1 MNSPPFAAATSG
13 IHPARWALGVWLV
26 GLLAAVAM
34 GMRAEV
40 ANEQRRQEQFVT
52 LTDQVLQDVSAR
64 MQRYEYGLRGA
75 RGVVVGA
82 DVQHINRGR
91 FEAYSRTR
99 EIDRE
104 FPGARGFGYIRKVPP
119 DQVERFLQAARE
131 EGPADFNIRQFKPHD
146 GDLFVIH
153 YIEPLARNREAMGL
167 DLASEPVRKATAMQA
182 MHTGQPTMSGPITLV
197 QASGAQSRGL
207 LLMLPVYRL
216 GSQPLTPAEREAA
229 TEGWAYAPL
238 LIDEVIGNPTLMDK
252 HYVLTLQ
259 DRSDDEAV
267 RFFQSVRAEA
277 MAMNAPPAQQANS
290 RTLEVFGRQWQ
301 LDIRSTPE
309 FEHDLSLTPA
319 YVPGAITALLFTLL
333 SGLVYALFA
342 HWAQLGR
349 LGEQQARLAAMA
361 ASANDALIGVD
372 AKGQI
377 SEWNDAATR
386 MLGHTRDAALG
397 QPLVRL
403 LSPQYLRPLADQ
415 HLAQAMDG
423 QRVPPTDFVCLRLDG
438 TLIDVS
444 VTLAP
449 ITDAPGKVMGC
460 ALTIRD
466 ITPQKQAAERILA
479 LNATLEQ
486 QVIERTAQAEAANQA
501 KSAFLATMS
510 HEIRTPMNALNG
522 MAYLLG
528 KSALDER
535 QKQYI
540 NTLQDACKDL
550 LRIVDNVLDLS
561 KIEAGQISL
570 NPQRCQIGQLVGDVV
585 RLFEATAQSKGLQLL
600 SRTSDPQAH
609 DLLIDGGRVKQMLSN
624 LVGNAV
630 KFTQAGLVEIDASV
644 QSIDGRCVNLLLVV
658 RDTGIGMTEDVI
670 KRLFQPYQQG
680 HQDDAQQFGG
690 TGLGLSI
697 VKTLAEHMG
706 GQVGVRSQPGHGSEF
721 WITLPCELAQDTPE
735 QAAAGS
741 ALPMPPEAQGESHL
755 AGVRVM
761 VIDDSEVN
769 AMIARQIL
777 QFEQAE
783 VRMETHPRTAI
794 DWLIKHPH
802 EIDVV
807 LMDVQMPELDGRQ
820 ATQLLRHH
828 HPDKNL
834 PIIALS
840 AGVTELERQQA
851 MAAGMN
857 DFIAKPFDAVVLVGA
872 VAHWSRRPT
881 QRMATHQGHWH
892 ATLPASTPW
901 PELPGV
907 DLPAVQARFGRQID
921 LYATMMHRMLAEF
934 GGEQLPD
941 CAPTEPELIESLRTR
956 LHKLKG
962 IAGNLGVMRAHELA
976 QTAEQAA
983 RDQQTDALTP
993 ALQALKATL
1002 ADVSAQVFSRLSEA
1016 PSPAAIGMSP
1026 TRLSEQQLRRWL
1038 AQVTARDLEALQH
1051 WPHARASLQDQLDT
1065 ATLQAIDSALQRLD
1079 FALAQS
1085 HLRNLRWSLPSA

>member
-1 MNSPPFAAATSG
+1 MTPHQPAAPHS
-13 IHPARWALGVWLV
+13 IHPARWALGVWFV
-26 GLLAAVAM
+26 GLLAAMAM

-40 ANEQRRQEQFVT
+40 ANDQRRQEQFAV
-52 LTDQVLQDVSAR
+52 LTEQAVQDVSVR

-82 DVQHINRGR
+82 DVSAINRQR

-104 FPGARGFGYIRKVPP
+104 FPGARGFGYIRKIRPA
-119 DQVERFLQAARE
+119 QVDTFLRTARL
-131 EGPADFNIRQFKPHD
+131 EGPADFSIRQFKPHN

-153 YIEPLARNREAMGL
+153 YIEPLSRNSEAMGL
-167 DLASEPVRKATAMQA
+167 DLASEPIRKATALRA
-182 MHTGQPTMSGPITLV
+182 MHTGLPTMSGPITLV
-197 QASGAQSRGL
+197 QASGARSRGL

-216 GSQPLTPAEREAA
+216 GTQPHTPAEREAA
-229 TEGWAYAPL
+229 TEGWTYAPL
-238 LIDEVIGNPTLMDK
+238 LIDEVIGNPALMDR

-267 RFFQSVRAEA
+267 RFFQSARAEA
-277 MAMNAPPAQQANS
+277 MSLAARPEQQVGT
-290 RTLEVFGRQWQ
+290 RTLDVFGRQWQ
-301 LDIRSTPE
+301 LDVRSTPE
-309 FEHDLSLTPA
+309 FEHDLGLTPA
-319 YVPGAITALLFTLL
+319 YVPGAITAVLFTLL

-361 ASANDALIGVD
+361 ASANDALIGLD
-372 AKGQI
+372 HAGLI
-377 SEWNDAATR
+377 NEWNDAATR
-386 MLGHTRDAALG
+386 MLGYPRDSALG

-403 LSPQYLRPLADQ
+403 LAPQYLRPLAEQ
-415 HLAQAMDG
+415 HMTQAMDG
-423 QRVPPTDFVCLRLDG
+423 HRVPPTDFVCLHLDG
-438 TLIDVS
+438 TLLDVS
-444 VTLAP
+444 ITLAP

-528 KSALDER
+528 KSELDDR

-540 NTLQDACKDL
+540 DTLQDACKDL

-561 KIEAGQISL
+561 KIEAGQINL
-570 NPQRCQIGQLVGDVV
+570 NPQRCQIGQLVGEVV
-585 RLFEATAQSKGLQLL
+585 RLFEPTAHSKGLQLL
-600 SRTSDPQAH
+600 HRVTDPQAH
-609 DLLIDGGRVKQMLSN
+609 DLLIDGGRLKQMLSN

-630 KFTQAGLVEIDASV
+630 KFTASGLVEVDASV
-644 QSIDGRCVNLLLVV
+644 QSIDGRRVNLLLQVK
-658 RDTGIGMTEDVI
+658 DTGIGMNDEVL
-670 KRLFQPYQQG
+670 KRLFQPYQQAQ
-680 HQDDAQQFGG
+680 HEEPQQFGG

-706 GQVGVRSQPGHGSEF
+706 GQVGVRSQAGQGSEF
-721 WITLPCELAQDTPE
+721 WISLPCELAQGDAQRPASRT
-735 QAAAGS
+735 GSS
-741 ALPMPPEAQGESHL
+741 ALPELQGDSRL

-769 AMIARQIL
+769 ALIARQIL
-777 QFEQAE
+777 QFEQAD
-783 VRMETHPRTAI
+783 VRMETDARNAV

-828 HPDKNL
+828 HPDKTL
-834 PIIALS
+834 PVIALS
-840 AGVTELERQQA
+840 AGVTEPERQQA

-872 VAHWSRRPT
+872 VAHWSRR
-881 QRMATHQGHWH
+881 ATPSMDRHQGAWN
-892 ATLPASTPW
+892 ATLPSSTPW

-907 DLPAVQARFGRQID
+907 DLPAVQARFGRQVD

-941 CAPTEPELIESLRTR
+941 TCPPEAELVDHLRAR

-962 IAGNLGVMRAHELA
+962 IAGNLGVMRVHAQAEAAERAAKEQQHE
-976 QTAEQAA
+976 
-983 RDQQTDALTP
+983 ALSQRLV
-993 ALQALKATL
+993 ALRVAL
-1002 ADVSAQVFSRLSEA
+1002 ADVSERVFSRLSDA
-1016 PSPAAIGMSP
+1016 PAPAAPAMAATRMSD
-1026 TRLSEQQLRRWL
+1026 QQLRRWL
-1038 AQVTARDLEALQH
+1038 EQVKARDLDALQQ
-1051 WPHARASLQDQLDT
+1051 WPHARACLQDQLD
-1065 ATLQAIDSALQRLD
+1065 ASTLLSIDSALQRLD
-1079 FALAQS
+1079 FAQAQAF
-1085 HLRNLRWSLPSA
+1085 LRDVRWTQPSP